1 MRWLRLFILEMLLL
15 AGLRVSCQTHKT
27 DSMLAVLNKPI
38 SDTARINTLNTISA
52 EFLYQFEEEQAMNYA
67 KQALALSEKTGFQK
81 GIAMAHFR
89 VGNAYWAI
97 NQTENARKSFSTAL
111 KIYTTIKDTAHMART
126 FFLIGHT
133 HMIDDNY
140 GDALEKMYSSIR
152 YYELLG
158 NEASSSEVYSM
169 VGLAQLC
176 LQDTA
181 AALIGFNKSEE
192 IFKKHGGSETGYGNT
207 CLYLGEINFLRGN
220 YRSAKEYYEKSLYY
234 YQRDQ
239 SQGGVIDAETKIAT
253 LYEVLAQQ
261 AFVKGDTTA
270 ARYLNDT
277 TEQKYLDALI
287 KYKKLNLDQG
297 ISQVSYLLGNFY
309 MREKKLH
316 LSRNHYMQSLV
327 AAQAINGR
335 FLMRDAYLGLS
346 GLDKLEGNYQA
357 AFYNLSQYKLYNDSL
372 VSEESIRKSAAT
384 KMKYET
390 KKREDQIKLLSTE
403 NKLNTALAQKESQR
417 KNFAFAGIA
426 IILLGGGY
434 GFYWFRKKKR
444 LQNQQSLLN
453 ERLRIS
459 RELHDEV
466 GATLSGVA
474 MYSHL
479 TKTQLQSSNLKGV
492 ENSLNIMQQS
502 SAQMVNKLN
511 DIVWLMNPDQDS
523 LQKLIQRL
531 EEYARNMASVKNMQV
546 TVDVLPHLSE
556 YTLPIEK
563 RRNIYLFC
571 KEAINNAVK
580 YSNGTNLEL
589 SIREKGDNLTF
600 TVCDNGKGFDELAV
614 RRGNGLNNMQ
624 QRAAEIN
631 ATLAVQSKKNEGTT
645 ISMQIKIT

>member
-1 MRWLRLFILEMLLL
+1 MRWLRLFALEMCLL
-15 AGLRVSCQTHKT
+15 AGLWASCQTHKT

-52 EFLYQFEEEQAMNYA
+52 EFLNQFEEEQAMNYA
-67 KQALALSEKTGFQK
+67 KQALALSEKLGFQK
-81 GIAMAHFR
+81 GIAMAHFT
-89 VGNAYWAI
+89 VGNVYWSI
-97 NQTENARKSFSTAL
+97 NQTENARKEFSTAL
-111 KIYTTIKDTAHMART
+111 KIYTTIKDTAHIART
-126 FFLIGHT
+126 FFLMAHT

-169 VGLAQLC
+169 MGLAQLC

-181 AALIGFNKSEE
+181 AALIGFNKSQE
-192 IFKKHGGSETGYGNT
+192 IFKKHGGSETGYANT
-207 CLYLGEINFLRGN
+207 CLYLGEINFIRG
-220 YRSAKEYYEKSLYY
+220 YYKSAKEYYEKSLYY
-234 YQRDQ
+234 YHKDQ
-239 SQGGVIDAETKIAT
+239 SEEGVIDAETKIAT

-287 KYKKLNLDQG
+287 KYKKLNLNQG

-309 MREKKLH
+309 MKQKKLH
-316 LSRNHYMQSLV
+316 LSRNYHKQSLM

-372 VSEESIRKSAAT
+372 VSEESIRKSAAN
-384 KMKYET
+384 KMRYET
-390 KKREDQIKLLSTE
+390 EKREDQIKLLSTE
-403 NKLNTALAQKESQR
+403 NKLNTVLAQKESQR

-426 IILLGGGY
+426 IVLLGGSY

-444 LQNQQSLLN
+444 LQNQQALMN

-466 GATLSGVA
+466 GATLSGVS

-479 TKTQLQSSNLKGV
+479 TKTQLQSSDLAGV
-492 ENSLNIMQQS
+492 ENSLNVMQES

-531 EEYARNMASVKNMQV
+531 EEYARNMASVKNMEV
-546 TVDVLPHLSE
+546 KIHIPLHLNE
-556 YTLPIEK
+556 HLLPIEK

-580 YSNGTNLEL
+580 YSGGTMLEL
-589 SIREKGDNLTF
+589 SITEKENKLEFKVSD
-600 TVCDNGKGFDELAV
+600 DGKGFDAEIV
-614 RRGNGLNNMQ
+614 RRGNGLNNLR
-624 QRAAEIN
+624 QRAEEMN
-631 ATLAVQSKKNEGTT
+631 ANYIVQSVPGQGTVL
-645 ISMQIKIT
+645 ILKFKV